1 MQFIF
6 IRAGSFS
13 FPIVVAEIMKKVL
26 KKEIHEGIA
35 PDKGIRTYMTAYSK
49 VVNTG
54 SIVNYYTT

>member
-35 PDKGIRTYMTAYSK
+35 PDKGIRAHMTGYNK
-49 VVNTG
+49 VVNTV
-54 SIVNYYTT
+54 SI